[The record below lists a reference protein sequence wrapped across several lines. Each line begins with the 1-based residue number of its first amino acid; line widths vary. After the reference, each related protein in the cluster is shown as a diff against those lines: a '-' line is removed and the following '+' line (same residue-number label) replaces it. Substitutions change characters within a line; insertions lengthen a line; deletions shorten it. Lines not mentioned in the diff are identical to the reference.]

1 MKKRVASLALALAMM
16 TGGASAGAQAL
27 DNSAPSIDLEI
38 IETQQAYVYD
48 RETGAWSLT
57 PNRARAALDAVSEG
71 FGRGSSSA
79 GTMLLYVTLE
89 GSAPENTLLPML
101 NLCYIGS
108 ADVGAGA
115 ASLLI
120 DGIRYDFEVAGE
132 VSAIGPYRAEI
143 MRAPLDAGGM
153 DMLNALIAEDEFGVM
168 LHGTRRAYE
177 YEVEL
182 ESDGDYSSERMEL
195 QAASVDCVREALA
208 IYQALGAGADSQR
221 LIGAWEKANDKRC
234 AYVPCVIAEQP
245 RVSLRL
251 DRDFD
256 VLKMGDSSSYVRK
269 LQELLC
275 EAGYMYVDPTTRF
288 SDQTRAAVL
297 RAQLAMGMVPTG
309 SADAALISALES
321 DATEAAQPA
330 PARED
335 EGAKRVTGEVAA
347 EPGVTYEIEGAARV
361 RVDSFRF
368 AESALP
374 LSGDGTAAISASDAD
389 NVLILFE
396 GELRSL
402 APASVDAA
410 WEYTAQATLDGK
422 YSYECTL
429 TVEQDGG
436 ESFGSA
442 LLPLGGGRMLA
453 YAEVPAYAA
462 ESGGEWTLTIKFGET
477 TLTYTAK

>member
-1 MKKRVASLALALAMM
+1 MKKRVASLTLALAMM
-16 TGGASAGAQAL
+16 AGSASAGAQAL
-27 DNSAPSIDLEI
+27 DNSAPSINLDTI
-38 IETQQAYVYD
+38 KAQQAYVYD

-57 PNRARAALDAVSEG
+57 PNRARAALDAVSKG
-71 FGRGSSSA
+71 FGRGSSNA
-79 GTMLLYVTLE
+79 GTVLLYVTLE

-108 ADVGAGA
+108 AEVSAGA

-143 MRAPLDAGGM
+143 MRAPLDEGGIA
-153 DMLNALIAEDEFGVM
+153 MLTALTAEDEFGVM
-168 LHGTRRAYE
+168 LHGANRAYK
-177 YEVEL
+177 YDVEL
-182 ESDGDYSSERMEL
+182 EEDGDYSSERMEI

-221 LIGAWEKANDKRC
+221 LIDNWERTNDKRC
-234 AYVPCVIAEQP
+234 AYVPCVISEQP

-256 VLKMGDSSSYVRK
+256 VLKMGDSSSYVRD

-288 SDQTRAAVL
+288 SDQTRAAVR
-297 RAQLAMGMVPTG
+297 RAQQAMGMVPTG
-309 SADAALISALES
+309 SADAALISALKS
-321 DATEAAQPA
+321 GVAEAAQPA
-330 PARED
+330 DERGNEAAKPAS
-335 EGAKRVTGEVAA
+335 GEVAA
-347 EPGVTYEIEGAARV
+347 EPGVTYEIDGMARV

-368 AESALP
+368 AGRALP
-374 LSGDGTAAISASDAD
+374 MRGDDTAAISAADSD

-422 YSYECTL
+422 YGYECTL
-429 TVEQDGG
+429 AVEQDGG
-436 ESFGSA
+436 ESFGST